1 MNLGNVLP
9 AWMHRSAL
17 RVALL
22 LAVLGSSTVRADH
35 FSGVSLG
42 YSNLG
47 GGFYKIYLELYLD
60 CAGVPLTTQ
69 AIQVSNGC
77 GSPQYTLNLTL
88 ANLTVSQEVSP
99 VCQSALNNTSCNGG
113 PLPGFRRHRFE
124 RDLFFFACSEW
135 KITWSNCCRNVLVN
149 VINEPGTYI
158 ELTFNNQVSATDN
171 SPVFPET
178 GIPFLCVNQPATY
191 NPGVSDPDDG
201 NLLIFSLIPARFATP
216 TPFPVSYEPGHSG
229 TNPIP
234 GMSFDPLSGQLNGT
248 PTTTGNYVVVFK
260 VDSYDAFGNLICTM
274 MRDVLIVVL
283 VCDDAPPLSPG
294 MSNITPGV
302 LFGPN
307 SLGVCTGTSF
317 CVDVTFI
324 DSQPS
329 TTLTLQTNALTALPG
344 STVTILGTNPAVLR
358 ICWLTN
364 EAFLPANV
372 FIQAF
377 DGACPIENV
386 ASRSI
391 LVASCVFLP
400 VELISFTASPSG
412 KQVLVEWVTATE
424 RSNKYFL
431 VERSADGQHF
441 EPIGMVNGAGDAQAA
456 TRYSFIDES
465 PLEGV
470 SYYRLQQTD
479 LDGTTNFSDV
489 VPVMFREQRSV
500 FAVMEESGDWVLGG
514 LPEEGE
520 WHLVDML
527 GRVLAQ
533 ETIMPGEQHRV
544 PGHLRSSSMLMLV
557 VENQAGRQVLRLPIQ
572 AFPGLQVSANVP

>member
-1 MNLGNVLP
+1 
-9 AWMHRSAL
+9 
-17 RVALL
+17 
-22 LAVLGSSTVRADH
+22 
-35 FSGVSLG
+35 
-42 YSNLG
+42 
-47 GGFYKIYLELYLD
+47 
-60 CAGVPLTTQ
+60 LT
-69 AIQVSNGC
+69 
-77 GSPQYTLNLTL
+77 LTL
-88 ANLTVSQEVSP
+88 ANVTVNQEVSP
-99 VCQSALNNTSCNGG
+99 VCQSALTSTTCNGG

-124 RDLFFFACSEW
+124 RDLFFFACSSW
-135 KITWSNCCRNVLVN
+135 RVTWSNCCRNVLVN
-149 VINEPGTYI
+149 VVNEPGTFI
-158 ELTFNNQVSATDN
+158 ELTFNNLTNATDD

-191 NPGVSDPDDG
+191 NPGVTDPDG

-216 TPFPVSYEPGHSG
+216 TPFSVTYEPGHSG

-234 GMSFDPLSGQLNGT
+234 GLTFDPLSGQLSGT

-329 TTLTLQTNALTALPG
+329 TALTLQTNALTELPG
-344 STVTILGTNPAVLR
+344 STITILGTNPAILR

-412 KQVLVEWVTATE
+412 NQVVVEWVTATE
-424 RSNKYFL
+424 RNNKYFV
-431 VERSADGQHF
+431 VERSKDGQHF
-441 EPIGMVNGAGDAQAA
+441 EPIGMVDGSGDAIGV
-456 TRYSFIDES
+456 TRYGFTDER

-479 LDGTTNFSDV
+479 LDGTTNFSEV
-489 VPVMFREQRSV
+489 VPVLFREQRSV

-520 WHLVDML
+520 WRLVDML
-527 GRVLAQ
+527 GRVVAQ
-533 ETIMPGEQHRV
+533 QTIEPGEQYRV
-544 PGHLRSSSMLMLV
+544 PSQLRSSSILMLV
-557 VENQAGRQVLRLPIQ
+557 VENKAGRQVLRLPIQ
-572 AFPGLQVSANVP
+572 AFPGLQVSSSAL

>member
-1 MNLGNVLP
+1 MV
-9 AWMHRSAL
+9 
-17 RVALL
+17 
-22 LAVLGSSTVRADH
+22 GSTSVRADH

-42 YSNLG
+42 YTNLG
-47 GGFYKIYLELYLD
+47 GGFYRIYLELYLD
-60 CAGVPLTTQ
+60 CAGVALTTQ
-69 AIQVSNGC
+69 ALRVSNGC
-77 GSPQYTLNLTL
+77 GSPEYTLNLTL
-88 ANLTVSQEVSP
+88 ANVTVNQEVSP
-99 VCQSALNNTSCNGG
+99 VCQSALTSTSCNGG

-135 KITWSNCCRNVLVN
+135 KVTWSNCCRNVLVN

-158 ELTFNNQVSATDN
+158 ELTFNNLVSATDN

-191 NPGVSDPDDG
+191 NPGVSDSDDG
-201 NLLIFSLIPARFATP
+201 NLLIFSLIPARYATP
-216 TPFPVSYEPGHSG
+216 TPFSVNYAPGHSG
-229 TNPIP
+229 SNPIP
-234 GMSFDPLSGQLNGT
+234 GMTFDPLSGQLNGT

-260 VDSYDAFGNLICTM
+260 VESYDLFGNLLSTM
-274 MRDVLIVVL
+274 MRDVLIVIL

-294 MSNITPGV
+294 MSNISPGV
-302 LFGPN
+302 LYGPN

-324 DSQPS
+324 DTQPS
-329 TTLTLQTNALTALPG
+329 AVLTLQTNALSVLPG
-344 STVTILGTNPAVLR
+344 ATTTILGTNPAILR
-358 ICWLTN
+358 ICWVTD

-412 KQVLVEWVTATE
+412 KQVVVDWVTATE
-424 RSNKYFL
+424 RNNKFFL
-431 VERSADGQHF
+431 VERSSDGQHF
-441 EPIGMVNGAGDAQAA
+441 EPIGMVNGAGDSQMV
-456 TRYSFIDES
+456 TRYSYTDER

-479 LDGTTNFSDV
+479 TDGTTSYSDV
-489 VPVMFREQRSV
+489 VPVMFREQRTA

-520 WHLVDML
+520 WRLVDML
-527 GRVLAQ
+527 GRVVAQ
-533 ETIMPGEQHRV
+533 ETIVPDEQHRV
-544 PGHLRSSSMLMLV
+544 PGNLRTNSLMMLV
-557 VENQAGRQVLRLPIQ
+557 VEYQGDRQVLRLPVQ
-572 AFPGLQVSANVP
+572 AFPGLQVSASAL